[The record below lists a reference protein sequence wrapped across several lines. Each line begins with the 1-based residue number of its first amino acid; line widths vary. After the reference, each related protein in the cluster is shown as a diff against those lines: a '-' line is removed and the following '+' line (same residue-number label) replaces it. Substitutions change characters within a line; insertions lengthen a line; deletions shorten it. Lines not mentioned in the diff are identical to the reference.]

1 MMMDVGWRYSNLVMA
16 TQPRVPSATG
26 QLLSA
31 YTITHSPT
39 PFSYRLQHGGILVSK
54 LACQLFLT
62 RYMLDVRGR
71 TVWQILASK
80 GEYQLCWK

>member
-31 YTITHSPT
+31 YTITHSP
-39 PFSYRLQHGGILVSK
+39 FSYTLQHGGILVSK

-62 RYMLDVRGR
+62 RYILEVGGR
-71 TVWQILASK
+71 TVWQILVS
-80 GEYQLCWK
+80 